1 MKKII
6 KLKNKYG
13 MIVCV
18 LFCVI
23 YFCLG
28 CGQEDETV
36 FLEQKEELSE
46 ETEKTNETEVEKE
59 LISTLCCARR
69 KNSMRSSARL
79 QAG

>member
-46 ETEKTNETEVEKE
+46 ETEKTNETEVEK
-59 LISTLCCARR
+59 
-69 KNSMRSSARL
+69 
-79 QAG
+79 

>member
-6 KLKNKYG
+6 KSKNKYG

-28 CGQEDETV
+28 CGQVCLLSLQLRPDLGRDV
-36 FLEQKEELSE
+36 LHVQKPDLYQGLGLFSA
-46 ETEKTNETEVEKE
+46 
-59 LISTLCCARR
+59 L
-69 KNSMRSSARL
+69 RS
-79 QAG
+79 